1 MGKGRKSRPR
11 QRAIRGLLLGGIV
24 ILVGLASQYSGFLQ
38 TLEWKS
44 WDLRL
49 KWLAQPEKAD
59 PNIVLILI
67 DQYSL
72 DVFEKHQGLGWP
84 WPRQLQAALIDYL
97 HQAGARAI
105 FLDFIFS
112 EGSAYGVSDDQYLA
126 QAIEK
131 AGNVFLPFALSSK
144 ENFYQEIALE
154 ALKRFSLSSNEL
166 PPRAYPR
173 AQGVSLPLPLFL
185 EACRGAGN
193 VFFKPDEDGLF
204 RRLPLAFYY
213 QELLLPALPLRLA
226 QYLSF
231 SSKLSEKSLP
241 LDKQGRLIINYHG
254 PSGTY
259 PSYSAAAVINSWAQ
273 IQEGQEP
280 QLSPA
285 EFKNKIVLI
294 GASAPGLLDLRP
306 TPLSPVA
313 PGVEIHAAALDNL
326 LHQDWVRP
334 QPKIMFIFLLVFFSL
349 LVSLLISLLTRVWL
363 QGLSLLVLLA
373 LPPGVAWLG
382 FRLGFWVEVVVLE
395 VVIVLGFILASLLNY
410 AFEGRQRRFIR
421 SVFSHYLSP
430 QVIEKIVEEPS
441 RLRLG
446 GESREI
452 TSFFSDLAG
461 FTSISETMTPEE
473 LVSFLNELLTEITD
487 IILEEGG
494 TLDKYEGDA
503 IIAFWNAP
511 LEQPDHAL
519 RAGRAALRAQ
529 RRLEELRPALKEKYG
544 KDVFMRIGL
553 NSGPA
558 VVGNMGSRRRFDYT
572 AIGDTVNLASRLEG
586 ACKIYRVPIL
596 IGESS
601 AILVRRELLLR
612 EVDVVR
618 VVGKTTPVRIYEIIA
633 EKEKATPQ
641 EEERVRLFE
650 EALRFYREKAWPEA
664 KIRFELLRD
673 DSLARLYVHRCQE
686 FIEHP
691 PPPDYDGVFVLESK

>member
-1 MGKGRKSRPR
+1 MSRTKKSRR
-11 QRAIRGLLLGGIV
+11 HHRLLRGFIVGGIV
-24 ILVGLASQYSGFLQ
+24 FLVGLAAHYSGFLQ
-38 TLEWKS
+38 PLEWKS

-49 KWLAQPEKAD
+49 RWLAEPQQGDKD
-59 PNIVLILI
+59 IVLILI

-84 WPRQLQAALIDYL
+84 WPRQIYAALINYL
-97 HQAGARAI
+97 HQGGARAV

-112 EGSAYGVSDDQYLA
+112 EGSSYGVADDQYLA
-126 QAIEK
+126 KAMK
-131 AGNVFLPFALSSK
+131 AAGNVFLPLSLSSQ
-144 ENFYQEIALE
+144 EEFYQEVPPE
-154 ALKRFSLSSNEL
+154 VLSRLAFPPERL
-166 PPRAYPR
+166 PSRRYPP

-185 EACRGAGN
+185 TACQGAGN
-193 VFFKPDEDGLF
+193 VFFRPDADGIF
-204 RRLPLAFYY
+204 RRLPLAFSFK
-213 QELLLPALPLRLA
+213 EFLLPALPLALA
-226 QYLSF
+226 EATGASLSI
-231 SSKLSEKSLP
+231 SWKHLP
-241 LDKQGRLIINYHG
+241 LDDEGRLIIRYHG
-254 PSGTY
+254 PAGTY
-259 PSYSAAAVINSWAQ
+259 RAYSAAAIINSWAQ
-273 IQEGQEP
+273 LQEGQPP
-280 QLSPA
+280 QVPPV
-285 EFKNKIVLI
+285 EFEDKIVLV

-313 PGVEIHAAALDNL
+313 AGVEIHAAALDNL
-326 LHQDWVRP
+326 LHGDWIRP
-334 QPKIMFIFLLVFFSL
+334 QPEILFLCLLVFFAFF
-349 LVSLLISLLTRVWL
+349 VSILISLLTRVWW
-363 QGLSLLVLLA
+363 QGGGLVVALVLPLLA
-373 LPPGVAWLG
+373 AWLG
-382 FRLGFWVEVVVLE
+382 FQAGFWVEVVVFG
-395 VVIVLGFILASLLNY
+395 VVIILGFILASLLNY

-430 QVIEKIVEEPS
+430 QVIARIVEDPAH
-441 RLRLG
+441 LRLG

-473 LVSFLNELLTEITD
+473 LVSFLNELLSEITD

-519 RAGRAALRAQ
+519 RAGRAALQAQ
-529 RRLEELRPALKEKYG
+529 RRLAELRPVLKEKYG

-558 VVGNMGSRRRFDYT
+558 VVGNMGSKRRFDYT

-596 IGESS
+596 IGEST
-601 AILVRRELLLR
+601 AVLVRQEFLLR

-641 EEERVRLFE
+641 EEKRVRLFE
-650 EALRFYREKAWPEA
+650 EALRFYREKAWSEA
-664 KIRFELLRD
+664 KIRFELLQD
-673 DSLARLYVHRCQE
+673 DPLARLYVHRCQE
-686 FIEHP
+686 YIKHP
-691 PPPDYDGVFVLESK
+691 PPPDFDGVFVLESK

>member
-1 MGKGRKSRPR
+1 M
-11 QRAIRGLLLGGIV
+11 
-24 ILVGLASQYSGFLQ
+24 
-38 TLEWKS
+38 
-44 WDLRL
+44 
-49 KWLAQPEKAD
+49 
-59 PNIVLILI
+59 
-67 DQYSL
+67 
-72 DVFEKHQGLGWP
+72 
-84 WPRQLQAALIDYL
+84 
-97 HQAGARAI
+97 
-105 FLDFIFS
+105 
-112 EGSAYGVSDDQYLA
+112 
-126 QAIEK
+126 
-131 AGNVFLPFALSSK
+131 
-144 ENFYQEIALE
+144 
-154 ALKRFSLSSNEL
+154 
-166 PPRAYPR
+166 
-173 AQGVSLPLPLFL
+173 
-185 EACRGAGN
+185 
-193 VFFKPDEDGLF
+193 
-204 RRLPLAFYY
+204 
-213 QELLLPALPLRLA
+213 
-226 QYLSF
+226 
-231 SSKLSEKSLP
+231 
-241 LDKQGRLIINYHG
+241 
-254 PSGTY
+254 
-259 PSYSAAAVINSWAQ
+259 
-273 IQEGQEP
+273 
-280 QLSPA
+280 
-285 EFKNKIVLI
+285 
-294 GASAPGLLDLRP
+294 
-306 TPLSPVA
+306 A

-334 QPKIMFIFLLVFFSL
+334 QPKIMIIFLLIFFSL

-382 FRLGFWVEVVVLE
+382 FSLGFWVEVVVLE
-395 VVIVLGFILASLLNY
+395 EVIVLGFILASLLNY

-596 IGESS
+596 IGETT
-601 AILVRRELLLR
+601 AILVRQELLLR

-641 EEERVRLFE
+641 EGERVRLFE
-650 EALRFYREKAWPEA
+650 EALRFYREKAWSEA

-691 PPPDYDGVFVLESK
+691 PPSDYDGVFVLESK

>member
-1 MGKGRKSRPR
+1 M
-11 QRAIRGLLLGGIV
+11 
-24 ILVGLASQYSGFLQ
+24 
-38 TLEWKS
+38 
-44 WDLRL
+44 
-49 KWLAQPEKAD
+49 
-59 PNIVLILI
+59 
-67 DQYSL
+67 
-72 DVFEKHQGLGWP
+72 
-84 WPRQLQAALIDYL
+84 
-97 HQAGARAI
+97 
-105 FLDFIFS
+105 
-112 EGSAYGVSDDQYLA
+112 
-126 QAIEK
+126 
-131 AGNVFLPFALSSK
+131 
-144 ENFYQEIALE
+144 
-154 ALKRFSLSSNEL
+154 
-166 PPRAYPR
+166 
-173 AQGVSLPLPLFL
+173 
-185 EACRGAGN
+185 
-193 VFFKPDEDGLF
+193 
-204 RRLPLAFYY
+204 
-213 QELLLPALPLRLA
+213 
-226 QYLSF
+226 
-231 SSKLSEKSLP
+231 
-241 LDKQGRLIINYHG
+241 
-254 PSGTY
+254 
-259 PSYSAAAVINSWAQ
+259 
-273 IQEGQEP
+273 
-280 QLSPA
+280 
-285 EFKNKIVLI
+285 
-294 GASAPGLLDLRP
+294 
-306 TPLSPVA
+306 
-313 PGVEIHAAALDNL
+313 
-326 LHQDWVRP
+326 
-334 QPKIMFIFLLVFFSL
+334 
-349 LVSLLISLLTRVWL
+349 
-363 QGLSLLVLLA
+363 
-373 LPPGVAWLG
+373 
-382 FRLGFWVEVVVLE
+382 
-395 VVIVLGFILASLLNY
+395 
-410 AFEGRQRRFIR
+410 
-421 SVFSHYLSP
+421 
-430 QVIEKIVEEPS
+430 IEKIVEEPS

-572 AIGDTVNLASRLEG
+572 VIGDTVNLASRLEG

-596 IGESS
+596 IGEST
-601 AILVRRELLLR
+601 AILVRQELLLR

-650 EALRFYREKAWPEA
+650 EALRFYREKAWSEA